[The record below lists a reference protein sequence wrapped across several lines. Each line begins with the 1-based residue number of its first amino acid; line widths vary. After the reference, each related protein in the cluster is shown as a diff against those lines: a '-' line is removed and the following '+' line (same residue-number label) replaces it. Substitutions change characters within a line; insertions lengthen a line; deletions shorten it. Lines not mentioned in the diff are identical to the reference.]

1 MRKKIDYMLL
11 SLLGAS
17 GLFSI
22 ISVCVIAAGCG
33 ATAGTNTPEKE
44 ADTYVPGTEVDTYA
58 PGAEPDNYEPEP
70 ASEIIGGALEEAVQK
85 PPSLEVIYVG
95 EDGAADPS
103 EKADGHNPSS
113 ENDTKEK
120 SITLSFG
127 NANWEVRKDEEVAES
142 AVYCGVHPLDMDFE
156 RATIQLDPERSIH
169 ELKLD
174 FGVKPDFW
182 EVVSVWEAE
191 NIGNTDTYEN
201 GMTYDSTID
210 FKDDSYMAAWAGDYI
225 YEIKAV
231 WDRETYGG
239 EAYYCFRAV
248 CSQTE
253 ESISMD
259 AGNVTEHSLEL
270 TITNNSEQ
278 EIEYG
283 EAYKLEKMCE
293 TGDWENVK
301 PVIENAGFNDIAY
314 IVNPKSSRQIKI
326 DWEWLYGK
334 LPRGTYRIMINTC
347 KINDAGIWDEIPLET
362 TFEI

>member
-1 MRKKIDYMLL
+1 MGKKSQYVIL

-17 GLFSI
+17 GLASI
-22 ISVCVIAAGCG
+22 LSVCVIAAGCG
-33 ATAGTNTPEKE
+33 AAAGTNTQRTE
-44 ADTYVPGTEVDTYA
+44 ADTYAPGTEADTFA

-70 ASEIIGGALEEAVQK
+70 ASEIIGGALEEAVPN

-95 EDGAADPS
+95 KGDGAVPA
-103 EKADGHNPSS
+103 EKSDNYSISS
-113 ENDTKEK
+113 ENDVNGNR
-120 SITLSFG
+120 ITLSSG
-127 NANWEVRKDEEVAES
+127 SGTWEVRKDGERTEA

-156 RATIQLDPERSIH
+156 RATIQLDPEQSIH

-191 NIGNTDTYEN
+191 NIGSTDTYEN

-239 EAYYCFRAV
+239 EVYYCFRAV
-248 CSQTE
+248 CSQTG

-270 TITNNSEQ
+270 TITNNWEQ

-301 PVIENAGFNDIAY
+301 PVIENAGFNGIAY

-334 LPRGTYRIMINTC
+334 LPRGTYRITINTW
-347 KINDAGIWDEIPLET
+347 KINDAGTWDEIPLET